1 MSVTTLTEVETAV
14 AAVAAGKFV
23 VVLDDVDRENEADL
37 IMAADHV
44 TPEALAFMVRH
55 TSGLVC
61 VGLTGERLDH
71 LGLPLMVPRNTDGF
85 GTAFTVSV
93 DVRPG
98 TTTGISAADRAATI
112 RALVDD
118 RSVEADFTR
127 PGHVFP
133 LRARPGGVLK
143 RAGHTEAAVDLARL
157 AGLSPAGVLCEL
169 VNDDGTMARG
179 EQAARFA
186 DEHGLT
192 VLTVGQL
199 IAFRRRWEKLVD
211 HRSSTVITTP
221 HGSFLMHTYQGLLD
235 GCEHVALVRGYV
247 AGTDPVLVRVHSEC
261 LTGDVFGSDCCDC
274 RARLELSLERIA
286 AEDRGVVVYL
296 RGEEGRPA
304 GQNEGLHTLDANIE
318 ESFAPDSREYGIGA
332 QILADLGVRAMC
344 LLTNNPAKYSGLAGF
359 GLDIA
364 ERVPLI
370 TGHVVECPQVR

>member
-71 LGLPLMVPRNTDGF
+71 LGLPLMVPKNTDGF

-157 AGLSPAGVLCEL
+157 AGLSPAGLLAEIT
-169 VNDDGTMARG
+169 NDDGSMARRP
-179 EQAARFA
+179 ELARFA
-186 DEHGLT
+186 AEHD
-192 VLTVGQL
+192 
-199 IAFRRRWEKLVD
+199 LVSVAVAD
-211 HRSSTVITTP
+211 IVRYR
-221 HGSFLMHTYQGLLD
+221 LHT
-235 GCEHVALVRGYV
+235 EALV
-247 AGTDPVLVRVHSEC
+247 VRE
-261 LTGDVFGSDCCDC
+261 
-274 RARLELSLERIA
+274 
-286 AEDRGVVVYL
+286 
-296 RGEEGRPA
+296 
-304 GQNEGLHTLDANIE
+304 
-318 ESFAPDSREYGIGA
+318 A
-332 QILADLGVRAMC
+332 QG
-344 LLTNNPAKYSGLAGF
+344 
-359 GLDIA
+359 
-364 ERVPLI
+364 RVPSDH
-370 TGHVVECPQVR
+370 G